1 LTEIHYFDI
10 SFRNKP
16 RINIKNNVVQNQ
28 KDKMN
33 NPYKHSDPPK
43 MLPSFVCYADI
54 LGYSYLSRK
63 AIKSGNGLQFLH
75 RLRHALSNAYERIRE
90 HSKGLRDDSFYAVKV
105 FTDNIVVGYPL
116 NRPSFDYGEPEFG
129 DILSTF
135 SEFQVGLAM
144 EGFFLRGGIAF
155 GEHYMDDDIVFGD
168 ALLEA
173 VDEDKGGGPPRI
185 SLAPSAIELVRRHL
199 GFYRERSEAP
209 QHEDLLEDADGTIFL
224 NYLGEAFYAFPDGG
238 IFFELI
244 EGHRQNIV
252 SGLKDYKGNPGV
264 RAKFEW
270 AARYH
275 NFICQEFAEGHPIP
289 TNPDVDEI
297 YAAATEEAQKL
308 LDYRIDIESLAA
320 RPCRINLTPIK
331 LRRHE

>member
-1 LTEIHYFDI
+1 
-10 SFRNKP
+10 
-16 RINIKNNVVQNQ
+16 
-28 KDKMN
+28 
-33 NPYKHSDPPK
+33 
-43 MLPSFVCYADI
+43 MLHSFVCYADI
-54 LGYSYLSRK
+54 LGYSHLSKK

-75 RLRHALSNAYERIRE
+75 KLRHALSNAYKRIRE
-90 HSKGLRDDSFYAVKV
+90 HSKGWGGDSFYAVKI

-116 NRPSFDYGEPEFG
+116 HRFGFDYGEPEFG
-129 DILSTF
+129 DILSIF

-155 GEHYMDDDIVFGD
+155 GDHYMDDDIVFGD
-168 ALLEA
+168 ALLQA
-173 VDEDKGGGPPRI
+173 VDQDRGGGAPRI
-185 SLAPSAIELVRRHL
+185 SLAPSAVEIVRRQL
-199 GFYRERSEAP
+199 GFYGKTSWAP

-224 NYLGEAFYAFPDGG
+224 NYLGEAFSAFPDGG

-244 EGHRQNIV
+244 EGHQQNIFK
-252 SGLKDYKGNPGV
+252 GLNDYKGMPGV

-275 NFICQEFAEGHPIP
+275 NFVCQEFAEKHPIP
-289 TNPDVDEI
+289 INPDADEI

-308 LDYRIDIESLAA
+308 LDHKIDIESLAA
-320 RPCRINLTPIK
+320 TPCRMSLTPIK

>member
-1 LTEIHYFDI
+1 
-10 SFRNKP
+10 
-16 RINIKNNVVQNQ
+16 
-28 KDKMN
+28 MN
-33 NPYKHSDPPK
+33 NPYKYSDSPK

-54 LGYSYLSRK
+54 LGYSHLSRE
-63 AIKSGNGLQFLH
+63 AIKFGNSLQFLH
-75 RLRHALSNAYERIRE
+75 RLRHALSYAYERIRE
-90 HSKGLRDDSFYAVKV
+90 SSKGVGDESLFAVKV

-116 NRPSFDYGEPEFG
+116 HRPGFDYGEPEFG

-168 ALLEA
+168 ALLQA
-173 VDEDKGGGPPRI
+173 VDQDKSGGPPRI
-185 SLAPSAIELVRRHL
+185 SLTPSAIEIIRRQL
-199 GFYRERSEAP
+199 GSYGETSWAP

-224 NYLGEAFYAFPDGG
+224 NYLGEAFCAYPDGG

-244 EGHRQNIV
+244 EGHQQNIMK
-252 SGLKDYKGNPGV
+252 GLKDYKGNPGV

-275 NFICQEFAEGHPIP
+275 NFICQEFAERHPIS
-289 TNPDVDEI
+289 TNPDADEI

-308 LDYRIDIESLAA
+308 LDYKIDIESLAA
-320 RPCRINLTPIK
+320 TPRRMNLTPIK
-331 LRRHE
+331 LRRK